1 MGGWGGGNG
10 KQIMIANGCL
20 LHYSTV
26 MKQKL
31 KIQLRVNNK
40 SLLANSTTATEK
52 EQKSSSEEF
61 PAQAEIVLR
70 SVLTLQEIK
79 DSKQAKTGLR
89 N

>member
-1 MGGWGGGNG
+1 MN
-10 KQIMIANGCL
+10 
-20 LHYSTV
+20 
-26 MKQKL
+26 QKL

-40 SLLANSTTATEK
+40 SLLDNSTTATEK
-52 EQKSSSEEF
+52 EQKSGSEES